1 MISGMTDDAFW
12 QLISRT
18 TEQAGDRDEQSEWLA
33 EELTRLPVAEVVDFA
48 RRLAEVRRRADT
60 WTMWAAAHLIE
71 EGCSGDGFCYF
82 QLWLLTLGREVFDR
96 AVADP
101 DSLAEV
107 PGVRGLAAR
116 PMREWSDQDWPEW
129 ESLDFAAHEA
139 HQEVTGR
146 ELAVPVAREGRAAD
160 AEWDIEDEE
169 QVRARLPRLWA
180 LFSARD
186 ARA

>member
-1 MISGMTDDAFW
+1 MTDEGFW
-12 QLISRT
+12 QLIGRA
-18 TEQAGDRDEQSEWLA
+18 TEQPGDRDEQSEWLT
-33 EELTRLPVAEVVDFA
+33 EELTRLPVGEVVEFA

-71 EGCSGDGFCYF
+71 EGCSADGFCYF
-82 QLWLLTLGREVFDR
+82 QLWLLTLGREVFER

-107 PGVRGLAAR
+107 PGVLALAGR

-139 HQEVTGR
+139 HQEVTGVESGLER
-146 ELAVPVAREGRAAD
+146 LGLPGAAATPVD
-160 AEWDIEDEE
+160 AEWDIEDEDE
-169 QVRARLPRLWA
+169 VRARLPRLWS
-180 LFSARD
+180 LFAA
-186 ARA
+186 ARAHV